1 MIIISLGV
9 IYVQGEDFDIGE
21 GITKEVENRVS
32 EVVTEIVKFLD
43 SGIWGHRDF
52 HFK

>member
-21 GITKEVENRVS
+21 GHTREVENRVS
-32 EVVTEIVKFLD
+32 EVVAEIKGFLV
-43 SGIWGHRDF
+43 SRYIAQEF
-52 HFK
+52 PF